1 MTTGPSTSPKT
12 GKSLRYRLGML
23 CLAVSFISPLLA
35 LGVPLLGLGKA
46 ASATLVGAL
55 LVGGPEVF
63 LILGAALAGKEA
75 LEAIKSKVRALFGR
89 KTPGRQAG
97 RGRYATGLV
106 LLVAGNVF
114 LLTVAYEPFL
124 SGTVITQD
132 TRLYFDLAGDLIIII
147 GFFLLGEQFWE
158 KLKRLFTWEPAEAWR
173 V

>member
-1 MTTGPSTSPKT
+1 MATEPSTPPKT
-12 GKSLRYRLGML
+12 RKSLRYRLGML

-35 LGVPLLGLGKA
+35 LGVPLLGLGKT

-63 LILGAALAGKEA
+63 LILGAALAGQEA
-75 LEAIKSKVRALFGR
+75 REAIKSKVRALFGR
-89 KTPGRQAG
+89 KTPGRPAG

-124 SGTVITQD
+124 SGTIITQD
-132 TRLYFDLAGDLIIII
+132 TRLYFDLLGDLIIIT

-158 KLKRLFTWEPAEAWR
+158 KMKRLFTCEPEAVWR
-173 V
+173 T